1 MDDPKLEAALS
12 SLSNHMP
19 RAPAE
24 LVDDMAKTVSVIE
37 AERNRRLGKTAQK
50 EAAAEM
56 TKEAVKEPIQKQPP
70 KAMGR

>member
-1 MDDPKLEAALS
+1 MDDPKLDAALS

-24 LVDDMAKTVSVIE
+24 LIDDMAKTVSVVE
-37 AERNRRLGKTAQK
+37 AERNRRLGKTVQT
-50 EAAAEM
+50 EAVAEK
-56 TKEAVKEPIQKQPP
+56 TKEAVKEPLQKQPP